1 MLADRLRDL
10 MIELDS
16 GRMSERDF
24 DKLSRTV
31 SNFSNSGA
39 ERQLLPE
46 GNLFPSSSGTV
57 LASTKLK
64 LLQEAVKSSPS
75 DFCWCMIVCQEVTQ
89 VWPPHFYLFWRCYN
103 SCKGVAANLKVQLIV
118 KFFCMK
124 CTSSALQF

>member
-1 MLADRLRDL
+1 MLADRLRQL
-10 MIELDS
+10 MTELDS

-89 VWPPHFYLFWRCYN
+89 VLELIANHMSPEDSEVVL
-103 SCKGVAANLKVQLIV
+103 SKLVAAR
-118 KFFCMK
+118 
-124 CTSSALQF
+124 

>member
-1 MLADRLRDL
+1 MT
-10 MIELDS
+10 ELDS

-31 SNFSNSGA
+31 SNLSNSGA
-39 ERQLLPE
+39 ERLLLPE

-75 DFCWCMIVCQEVTQ
+75 DFCWCIIVSQEVDQ
-89 VWPPHFYLFWRCYN
+89 VWPPHFYLFF
-103 SCKGVAANLKVQLIV
+103 AL
-118 KFFCMK
+118 
-124 CTSSALQF
+124 LQFLQRGC